1 MTGEINQDGL
11 MASSTN
17 AGNTTGINATPSAA
31 DLINAYGADEKQN
44 QNKGSATV

>member
-1 MTGEINQDGL
+1 MTGDINHDGL

-31 DLINAYGADEKQN
+31 DLINAYGTDEKQN
-44 QNKGSATV
+44 